1 MTDTWLN
8 WTLFDNSW
16 CRVKSAVKSR
26 SCQCTVWKE
35 FDISV
40 QRMIDPAHVYL
51 QSNCIYTDAFK
62 ATHLWYFT
70 PRRISQ
76 SVQNVLLGSTRSP
89 VDRNWEKT
97 FTLAEEDK
105 SNTVA
110 LELVN
115 SNDSQIEEISFWPVW
130 FYRYNWIEYVL
141 RVIFK

>member
-1 MTDTWLN
+1 MTDTWLD

-26 SCQCTVWKE
+26 SCQYTVWKE

-51 QSNCIYTDAFK
+51 QSNCIYTDALK

-70 PRRISQ
+70 PQIISQ

-89 VDRNWEKT
+89 VDRNWEKNIYSGKGGQV
-97 FTLAEEDK
+97 EYC
-105 SNTVA
+105 SPGV
-110 LELVN
+110 VN
-115 SNDSQIEEISFWPVW
+115 SSDGQIEEISFWLVW
-130 FYRYNWIEYVL
+130 FYIYNWIEYVL
-141 RVIFK
+141 RAIFK